1 VFRIKRDPAKV
12 LGSAVARST
21 QTLGAFLVKQLQLLI
36 VVLLVALGVSCRHA
50 TKPTVVASVHAWPT
64 PLSTTEFEET
74 GNINMYTEDFLRR
87 SNGARLGYGCQD
99 HASASNVLAM
109 VRSRARRRA
118 KPTDVT
124 DANGTKIGERV
135 MRGTRSD
142 GEIVWTEGNRLFY
155 IDALS
160 LDDALAF
167 EKSNIW
173 RGVDCWD
180 FRSWTGGTEQI
191 VGREPR

>member
-1 VFRIKRDPAKV
+1 MI
-12 LGSAVARST
+12 LI
-21 QTLGAFLVKQLQLLI
+21 LL
-36 VVLLVALGVSCRHA
+36 LTLGVSCRHA
-50 TKPTVVASVHAWPT
+50 TKPAGVANLHASPT
-64 PLSTTEFEET
+64 LLSTTEFEET
-74 GNINMYTEDFLRR
+74 GNIDMYTEDFRRR

-109 VRSRARRRA
+109 VRSRATRRS

-135 MRGTRSD
+135 MRKSGPTSSEA
-142 GEIVWTEGNRLFY
+142 EIIWSEGARVFY
-155 IDALS
+155 IDAPT

-167 EKSNIW
+167 ERSEIW
-173 RGVDCWD
+173 RGSDCWD
-180 FRSWTGGTEQI
+180 FRSWDSGTEQI